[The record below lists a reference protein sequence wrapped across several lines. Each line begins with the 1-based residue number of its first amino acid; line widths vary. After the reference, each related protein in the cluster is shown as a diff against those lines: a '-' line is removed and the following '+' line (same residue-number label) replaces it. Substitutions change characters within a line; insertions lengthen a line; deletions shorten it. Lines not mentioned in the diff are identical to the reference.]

1 MYINQSDE
9 GPSISYCR
17 KVLDAM
23 MKKLT
28 KDGNGNRNYTEEFTL
43 EDENSLWDKGV
54 LSYSG
59 KGLLNLKIKSNIY
72 FRKKK

>member
-1 MYINQSDE
+1 
-9 GPSISYCR
+9 
-17 KVLDAM
+17 M